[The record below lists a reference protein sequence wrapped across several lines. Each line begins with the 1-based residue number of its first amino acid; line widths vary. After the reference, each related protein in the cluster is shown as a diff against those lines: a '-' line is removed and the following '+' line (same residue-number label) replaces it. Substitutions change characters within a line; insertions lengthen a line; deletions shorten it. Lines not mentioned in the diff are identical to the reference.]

1 MKIKHKGDNNM
12 IALDKLVKENMMEY
26 TGYLVQNRVLPSI
39 EDGYKPIYRYIVWTM
54 EQMKAYNFTKSQNVE
69 GQVMNYSPHGGSYDT
84 MVNMT
89 TKNYQNIQPLI
100 GKGNF
105 GDATSRDLQY
115 AAQRYTEVKMS
126 PMIREMINGIKN
138 KEVEMMKN
146 FDGTK
151 EVPKFIP
158 FKYPNILCN
167 NVTGIGVGLATKI
180 PSFNMKEV
188 CQATIDY
195 IDGKVIKP
203 LIPDFPTGGE
213 IIKDEEA
220 LTQLNVT
227 GKASIKIK
235 GKATISGNTIEITE
249 IPYTTTRE
257 AIIEKIIDLTTNN
270 TLNISDVIDTTGK
283 DGMSI
288 TVICKKSADPQ
299 EELNKIFALTPL
311 IDNLNANMNILVDG
325 SPVLLGTRDIIKEWV
340 NKRRVQ
346 VEKGIKNEIKQ
357 KREKLHILKGL
368 EKILLSVDKAVEII
382 RYSEEPETDIM
393 NYFEID
399 ETQAKEVCDM
409 ALRNIN
415 NKHIE
420 KKIKEVSDLE
430 KEISKLENTPF
441 DLIIKTQLME
451 CMNKYGVE
459 RSTDIVEFKVQ
470 KLEKKVKEKVQDN
483 SMYRVALTKEGY
495 IHKLDEKS
503 RVKINV
509 KPGDKVVQE
518 TKLSAN
524 DKILVFGDNNK
535 AYRIAIKDIKGL
547 TSGLGVY
554 APVAAKDDFK
564 VLAIMVDTS
573 EGYLLVS
580 YETGKLSKTKMS
592 AFESSRKVL
601 TKPFHDK
608 HLITNVEY
616 IAEDMEIEL
625 IGEKR
630 NKVINT
636 STITAKSTK
645 ASQGVNVLTAKNKL
659 VSFKLNK

>member
-1 MKIKHKGDNNM
+1 M
-12 IALDKLVKENMMEY
+12 IALDKLVKENIMEY

-39 EDGYKPIYRYIVWTM
+39 EDGYKPIYRYIAWTM

-126 PMIREMINGIKN
+126 PMIREMIDGVKN
-138 KEVEMMKN
+138 KEVDMIKN

-151 EVPKFIP
+151 LVPKFIP

-167 NVTGIGVGLATKI
+167 NITGIGVGISTTI

-195 IDGKVIKP
+195 LEEKEIPV
-203 LIPDFPTGGE
+203 LVPDFPTGGE
-213 IIKDEEA
+213 IIKDLEA
-220 LTQLNVT
+220 FEIINKT
-227 GKASIKIK
+227 GKGSIKIK
-235 GKATISGNTIEITE
+235 GKAEISGNTITITE
-249 IPYTTTRE
+249 IPYNTTRE
-257 AIIEKIIDLTTNN
+257 AIIEKIVDLTTAK

-288 TVICKKSADPQ
+288 TVICKRGSNPE
-299 EELNKIFALTPL
+299 EELNKIYALTPL
-311 IDNLNANMNILVDG
+311 INSYNANMNLLVDG
-325 SPVLLGTRDIIKEWV
+325 SPVLLGVEDIIKTWV
-340 NKRRVQ
+340 EKRRIQ
-346 VEKGIKNEIKQ
+346 IEKGLNNEIKQ
-357 KREKLHILKGL
+357 KKDKLHILEGL
-368 EKILLSVDKAVEII
+368 GKILLDVDKAVEII
-382 RYSEEPETDIM
+382 RHAEEPETEIM
-393 NYFEID
+393 NNFEID
-399 ETQAKEVCDM
+399 LVQAKEVCDM

-415 NKHIE
+415 NKYIE
-420 KKIKEVSDLE
+420 KKIKEIESLRA
-430 KEISKLENTPF
+430 EIAKLENTPL
-441 DLIIKTQLME
+441 DSIIKEQLE
-451 CMNKYGVE
+451 KCMKNYGVE
-459 RSTDIVEFKVQ
+459 RHTEIVDFKAQ
-470 KLEKKVKEKVQDN
+470 KLEKKVKAKVQDN

-503 RVKINV
+503 RAKINV

-547 TSGLGVY
+547 TSGLGMY
-554 APVAAKDDFK
+554 APVVAKDDFK

-580 YETGKLSKTKMS
+580 YDSGKLSKTKMS
-592 AFESSRKVL
+592 AFESSRKIL
-601 TKPFHDK
+601 TKPFYDK
-608 HLITNVEY
+608 QLITNVEY
-616 IAEDMEIEL
+616 ISEDMEIEL

-630 NKVINT
+630 NKAVDT

-659 VSFKLNK
+659 ISFKLNK

>member
-1 MKIKHKGDNNM
+1 M

-26 TGYLVQNRVLPSI
+26 TGYLVQNRVLPTI
-39 EDGYKPIYRYIVWTM
+39 EDGYKPIYRYIAWTM

-126 PMIREMINGIKN
+126 PMIREMIDGVKN
-138 KEVEMMKN
+138 KEVDMIKN

-151 EVPKFIP
+151 LVPKFIP

-167 NVTGIGVGLATKI
+167 NITGIGVGISTTI

-195 IDGKVIKP
+195 LEEKEIPV
-203 LIPDFPTGGE
+203 LVPDFPTGGE
-213 IIKDEEA
+213 IIKDLEA
-220 LTQLNVT
+220 FEIINKT
-227 GKASIKIK
+227 GKGSIKIK
-235 GKATISGNTIEITE
+235 GKAEISGNTITITE
-249 IPYTTTRE
+249 IPYNTTRE
-257 AIIEKIIDLTTNN
+257 AIIEKIVDLTTAK

-288 TVICKKSADPQ
+288 TVICKRGSNPE
-299 EELNKIFALTPL
+299 EELNKIYALTPL
-311 IDNLNANMNILVDG
+311 INSYNANMNLLVDG
-325 SPVLLGTRDIIKEWV
+325 SPVLLGVEDIIKTWV
-340 NKRRVQ
+340 EKRRIQ
-346 VEKGIKNEIKQ
+346 IEKGLNNEIKQ
-357 KREKLHILKGL
+357 KKDKLHILEGL
-368 EKILLSVDKAVEII
+368 GKILLDVDKAVEII
-382 RYSEEPETDIM
+382 RHAEEPETEIM
-393 NYFEID
+393 NNFEID
-399 ETQAKEVCDM
+399 LVQAKEVCDM

-415 NKHIE
+415 NKYIE
-420 KKIKEVSDLE
+420 KKIKEIESLRA
-430 KEISKLENTPF
+430 EIAKLENTPL
-441 DLIIKTQLME
+441 DSIIKEQLE
-451 CMNKYGVE
+451 KCMKNYGVE
-459 RSTDIVEFKVQ
+459 RHTEIVDFKAQ
-470 KLEKKVKEKVQDN
+470 KLEKKVKAKVQDN

-503 RVKINV
+503 RAKINV

-547 TSGLGVY
+547 TSGLGMY
-554 APVAAKDDFK
+554 APVVAKDDFK

-580 YETGKLSKTKMS
+580 YDSGKLSKTKMS
-592 AFESSRKVL
+592 AFESSRKIL
-601 TKPFHDK
+601 TKPFYDK
-608 HLITNVEY
+608 QLITNVEY
-616 IAEDMEIEL
+616 ISEDMEIEL

-630 NKVINT
+630 NKAVDT

-659 VSFKLNK
+659 ISFKLNK

>member
-1 MKIKHKGDNNM
+1 M

-39 EDGYKPIYRYIVWTM
+39 EDGYKPIYRYIAWTM

-126 PMIREMINGIKN
+126 PMIREMIDGVKN
-138 KEVEMMKN
+138 KEVDMIKN

-151 EVPKFIP
+151 LVPKFIP

-167 NVTGIGVGLATKI
+167 NITGIGVGISTTI

-195 IDGKVIKP
+195 LEGKEIPV
-203 LIPDFPTGGE
+203 LVPDFPTGGE
-213 IIKDEEA
+213 IIKDLEA
-220 LTQLNVT
+220 FEIINKT
-227 GKASIKIK
+227 GKGSIKIK
-235 GKATISGNTIEITE
+235 GKAEISGNTITITE
-249 IPYTTTRE
+249 IPYNTTRE
-257 AIIEKIIDLTTNN
+257 AIIEKIVDLTTAK

-288 TVICKKSADPQ
+288 TVICKRGSNPE
-299 EELNKIFALTPL
+299 EELNKIYALTPL
-311 IDNLNANMNILVDG
+311 INSYNANMNLLVDG
-325 SPVLLGTRDIIKEWV
+325 SPVLLGVEDIIKTWV
-340 NKRRVQ
+340 EKRRIQ
-346 VEKGIKNEIKQ
+346 IEKGLNNEIKQ
-357 KREKLHILKGL
+357 KKDKLHILEGL
-368 EKILLSVDKAVEII
+368 GKILLDVDKAVEII
-382 RYSEEPETDIM
+382 RHAEEPETEIM
-393 NYFEID
+393 NSFEID
-399 ETQAKEVCDM
+399 LVQAKEVCDM

-415 NKHIE
+415 NKYIE
-420 KKIKEVSDLE
+420 KKIKEIESLRA
-430 KEISKLENTPF
+430 EIAKLENTPL
-441 DLIIKTQLME
+441 DSIIKEQLE
-451 CMNKYGVE
+451 KCMKNYGVE
-459 RSTDIVEFKVQ
+459 RHTEIVDFKAQ
-470 KLEKKVKEKVQDN
+470 KLEKKVKAKVQDN

-503 RVKINV
+503 RAKINV

-547 TSGLGVY
+547 TSGLGMY
-554 APVAAKDDFK
+554 APVVAKDDFK

-580 YETGKLSKTKMS
+580 YDSGKLSKTKMS
-592 AFESSRKVL
+592 AFESSRKIL
-601 TKPFHDK
+601 TKPFYDK
-608 HLITNVEY
+608 QLITNVEY
-616 IAEDMEIEL
+616 ISEDMEIEL

-630 NKVINT
+630 NKAVDT

-659 VSFKLNK
+659 ISFKLNK

>member
-1 MKIKHKGDNNM
+1 M
-12 IALDKLVKENMMEY
+12 IALDKLIKENMMEY

-69 GQVMNYSPHGGSYDT
+69 GQTMNYSPHGGSYDT

-126 PMIREMINGIKN
+126 PMIKEMINGIKN

-235 GKATISGNTIEITE
+235 GKATINGNTIEITE

-257 AIIEKIIDLTTNN
+257 AIIEKIIDLTTNK

-283 DGMSI
+283 NGMSI
-288 TVICKKSADPQ
+288 TVICKRSADPQ
-299 EELNKIFALTPL
+299 EELNKIFTLTPL
-311 IDNLNANMNILVDG
+311 IDNFNANMNILVDG
-325 SPVLLGTRDIIKEWV
+325 SPVLLGTRDIIEEWV
-340 NKRRVQ
+340 KKRRIQ
-346 VEKGIKNEIKQ
+346 VEKGIRNEIKQ
-357 KREKLHILKGL
+357 KRKKLHILKGL
-368 EKILLSVDKAVEII
+368 EKILLNVDKAVEII

-399 ETQAKEVCDM
+399 EVQAKEVCDM

-420 KKIKEVSDLE
+420 KKIKEVSDLQE
-430 KEISKLENTPF
+430 EISKLENTPF
-441 DLIIKTQLME
+441 DSIIKIQLME
-451 CMNKYGVE
+451 CIKKYGVE
-459 RSTDIVEFKVQ
+459 RNTDIVEFKIQ

-483 SMYRVALTKEGY
+483 SMYRIALTKEGY

-503 RVKINV
+503 RAKINV
-509 KPGDKVVQE
+509 KPGDEVIKE

-547 TSGLGVY
+547 TSGLGMY
-554 APVAAKDDFK
+554 APVIVKDDFK

-580 YETGKLSKTKMS
+580 YDNGKLSKTKMN

-608 HLITNVEY
+608 HIITNVIY
-616 IAEDMEIEL
+616 IEKDTEIEL

-630 NKVINT
+630 NKVVNT
-636 STITAKSTK
+636 STMTAKSTK
-645 ASQGVNVLTAKNKL
+645 GSQGVNVLTAKNKL
-659 VSFKLNK
+659 ISFKLNK